1 MGKSALVA
9 DIFAFER
16 QHDRH
21 RSLRR
26 KHNVYKTGTIKAKQ
40 TRFHID
46 VKRITIPVYLKMK
59 NILFKVLFSY
69 KKQN

>member
-9 DIFAFER
+9 DIFAFQR

-21 RSLRR
+21 RSLRK
-26 KHNVYKTGTIKAKQ
+26 KHNVYKTGTIKGKQ

-46 VKRITIPVYLKMK
+46 AKPITIAVYLKME
-59 NILFKVLFSY
+59 NILFKF
-69 KKQN
+69 

>member
-9 DIFAFER
+9 DIFAFQR

-21 RSLRR
+21 RSLRK
-26 KHNVYKTGTIKAKQ
+26 KHNVYKTGITKAKQ

-46 VKRITIPVYLKMK
+46 VKRITIFDDNTCLFEDGKYL
-59 NILFKVLFSY
+59 I
-69 KKQN
+69 